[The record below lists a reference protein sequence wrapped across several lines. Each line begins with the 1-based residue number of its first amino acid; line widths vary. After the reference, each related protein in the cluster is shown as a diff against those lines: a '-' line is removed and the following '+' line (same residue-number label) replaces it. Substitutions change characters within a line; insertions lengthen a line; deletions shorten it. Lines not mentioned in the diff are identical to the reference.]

1 MAIVPGKN
9 PWVLKRYF
17 REDLQSIPNYYYQE
31 VARHLKEGDVVLDA
45 GCGSGEFGVM
55 KVHGGPA
62 AKIVGV
68 DISAESLN
76 RNLVVDERIV
86 ADLEQIPYQDNA
98 FDLVVCETVCE
109 HLEHPQK
116 VFSEFSRVLKK
127 GGYVII
133 RTYNIWNI
141 NNAVSALLPV
151 RLRKLIKGQLIS
163 VPTEG
168 TFPTY
173 YRCNS
178 RGRLKK
184 LFDEVG
190 MDEESFIAHRDSVAY
205 WNKRAILT
213 FFTVYEKITDLP
225 LLNAAKMHVVGVYRK
240 R

>member
-1 MAIVPGKN
+1 MAFVSGKD
-9 PWVLKRYF
+9 PWILKDYF
-17 REDLQSIPNYYYQE
+17 WQDLQHVPNYYYQE
-31 VARHLKEGDVVLDA
+31 VASYLKEGDVVLDA

-62 AKIVGV
+62 GKIVGV
-68 DISAESLN
+68 DISNESLS
-76 RNLVVDERIV
+76 RNQVVDERIV
-86 ADLEQIPYQDNA
+86 SSLEQLPSPDNS

-109 HLEHPQK
+109 HLAHPQK

-127 GGYVII
+127 GGHVLI

-141 NNAVSALLPV
+141 NNAVSAFLPLPV
-151 RLRKLIKGQLIS
+151 RKIIKGQFIS
-163 VPTEG
+163 APNEG

-178 RGRLKK
+178 RRRLNK
-184 LFDEVG
+184 LFDQAG
-190 MDEESFIAHRDSVAY
+190 MDEVSFMVYRDCVSY
-205 WNKRAILT
+205 WNNRAILT

-225 LLNAAKMHVVGVYRK
+225 LLNAAKMHLVGVYRK